1 MTDLKVHPRRTW
13 RPSSPAWI
21 LVPLCAS
28 VVAYYPA
35 LPVSL
40 VLTLV
45 ALVMTL
51 LTPPGAPYRRRY
63 LWMVGVWTL
72 LQLAGIAV
80 GFSLWSSF
88 SESAR

>member
-1 MTDLKVHPRRTW
+1 MTDPAKHPRRAW

-45 ALVMTL
+45 TLVIAL

-63 LWMVGVWTL
+63 LWGRRGVGANSVSGHSGRL
-72 LQLAGIAV
+72 LALVFLLRI
-80 GFSLWSSF
+80 
-88 SESAR
+88 R